1 MRDLALRLRPV
12 LTRRLFVV
20 VAIVLAVV
28 LVALAALAVVTVRR
42 PFPDRAG
49 TAQLAGLSA
58 DVEVLR
64 DDHGIP
70 QVYADTAED
79 LFMAQGYVHA
89 QDRFFEMDFR
99 RHVTAGRLAELFGE
113 SALDTDKVVRTMGW
127 RRVAEQELA
136 EVSPATRRY
145 LEAYAR
151 GVNAY
156 VADREPSALSLEY
169 SVLGITG
176 DDYEPEPWTPV
187 DSLAWLKAM
196 AWDLRSNM
204 GDEIDRVLAT
214 EKLTRDEVDTLYP
227 GFPFRRHDPIVT
239 QGTVVDGSFEQSAG
253 RRRNADTDRADDV
266 PEGDDAARAAEAAD
280 GSAIPADGSA
290 EAAGLKQLVGS
301 MKGVSAVTA
310 GLPTLLGFGD
320 GIGSNAWAVSG
331 ERSATG
337 KPILAND
344 PHLAPSMPGI
354 WHQMGLHCRQ
364 VDEACPFDVSGFT
377 FSGMPGVVIGHNA
390 DIAWGFTTM
399 YPDVTDLYVERIE
412 GDRYLYDGTWRP
424 FTEREET
431 FEVAGEDD
439 PETITVR
446 ETLHGPVLS
455 DVDATMEDVAERSG
469 GGTQFGVS
477 LQWTALTPGRTMDA
491 VFGFAKARD
500 WASFR
505 KAARQFAVP
514 SQNLVYAD
522 RMGNIG
528 YQAPGSVPIRA
539 KGDGR
544 WPVPGWDAS
553 YRWTGSIP
561 YAELPSVLNP
571 AEGYVVTAN
580 QQVIGRQY
588 PYLIGT
594 GQAAGYR
601 SQRIID
607 LITATSKLDVDDMTR
622 IQNDTYNSQAN
633 TLMPYLLEVDLGSG
647 YYADGQDLLRDWDLK
662 QDRDSGAAA
671 YFAAVWRNL
680 LARTFH
686 DDLPQDVWPAGG
698 ERWFEVVR
706 RLLNSPNSMWWDDRT
721 TKTERETRDDVLRTA
736 MRDARDEMTRRQS
749 LDPTRWTWGGMH
761 TLTLEN
767 QTLGTSGIAL
777 VERLFNR
784 GPYAV
789 AGGSGIVD
797 ATGWDA
803 AKGYEVTAVP
813 SMRMVVDLGD
823 LDRSRWINLTGV
835 SGHAFHGNYVDQT
848 KLWADGK
855 TLAWPFSA
863 KKVEAAAEDRLT
875 LTPDLED

>member
-1 MRDLALRLRPV
+1 MRALALRLRPV
-12 LTRRLFVV
+12 LTRRLVVV
-20 VAIVLAVV
+20 VAIVLAVA
-28 LVALAALAVVTVRR
+28 LVAMAAVAVVTVRR
-42 PFPDRAG
+42 PFPDRTG
-49 TAQLAGLSA
+49 SVQIPGLSA
-58 DVEVLR
+58 EVEVLR
-64 DDHGIP
+64 DDRGIP

-79 LFMAQGYVHA
+79 LFLAQGYVHA

-113 SALDTDKVVRTMGW
+113 SALETDKVVRTMGW

-136 EVSPATRRY
+136 KVSPSTRRY

-156 VADREPSALSLEY
+156 VGDREPAALGLEY
-169 SVLGITG
+169 SVLALTG
-176 DDYEPEPWTPV
+176 PDYEPEPWTPV

-204 GDEIDRVLAT
+204 GDEIDRVLST
-214 EKLTRDEVDTLYP
+214 EKLTRSQVDTLYP

-239 QGTVVDGSFEQSAG
+239 RGTVDGDAFDQSAG
-253 RRRNADTDRADDV
+253 RRRNADTDRA
-266 PEGDDAARAAEAAD
+266 EAAPD
-280 GSAIPADGSA
+280 SADAVAAVDESSSVSPALDADG
-290 EAAGLKQLVGS
+290 LKDLVGS
-301 MKGVSAVTA
+301 MRGVSQVAA
-310 GLPTLLGFGD
+310 GLPTLLGFGE
-320 GIGSNAWAVSG
+320 GTGSNAWAVSG

-337 KPILAND
+337 QPILAND

-354 WHQMGLHCRQ
+354 WHQMGLHCRV
-364 VDEACPFDVSGFT
+364 VDDDCPFDVAGFT

-399 YPDVTDLYVERIE
+399 YADVTDLYVERIE

-424 FTEREET
+424 LIRRTET
-431 FEVAGEDD
+431 FEVAGQDE

-446 ETLHGPVLS
+446 ETRHGPVLS
-455 DVDATMEDVAERSG
+455 DVDETLEDVAEREG
-469 GGTQFGVS
+469 GGTEFGVS

-491 VFGFAKARD
+491 VFGIGKASD
-500 WASFR
+500 WAGFR
-505 KAARQFAVP
+505 KAARHFAVP

-522 RMGNIG
+522 RSGNIG
-528 YQAPGSVPIRA
+528 YQAPGSIPIRA
-539 KGDGR
+539 RGDGR
-544 WPVPGWDAS
+544 WPVPGWDRT
-553 YRWTGSIP
+553 YRWKGFIP

-571 AEGYVVTAN
+571 AEGYVVSAN

-607 LITATSKLDVDDMTR
+607 LLSSTSKLDVDDMSR

-647 YYADGQDLLRDWDLK
+647 YYADGQDLLRDWDMK

-671 YFAAVWRNL
+671 YFASVWRNL

-706 RLLNSPNSMWWDDRT
+706 RLLNAPDSSWWDDRT
-721 TKTERETRDDVLRTA
+721 TKRERETRDDVLRTA
-736 MRDARDEMTRRQS
+736 MRDARDEMTRLQS
-749 LDPTRWTWGGMH
+749 LDPTRWTWGRVH

-789 AGGSGIVD
+789 AGGSGLVD
-797 ATGWDA
+797 ATAWDA

-813 SMRMVVDLGD
+813 SMRMVVDLDD

-848 KLWADGK
+848 SLWADGK
-855 TLAWPFSA
+855 TLAWPFSPE
-863 KKVEAAAEDRLT
+863 KVKAAADDELT
-875 LTPDLED
+875 LTPRLEH